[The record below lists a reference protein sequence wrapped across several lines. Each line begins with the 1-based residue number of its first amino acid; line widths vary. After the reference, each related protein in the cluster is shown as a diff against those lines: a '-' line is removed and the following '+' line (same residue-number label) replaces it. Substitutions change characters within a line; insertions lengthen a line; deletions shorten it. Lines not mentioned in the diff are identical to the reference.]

1 MNRSNRVSKLP
12 LLVALVAAV
21 AAAGAPAAQATDAPF
36 PMNPWPAA
44 NVAYAWDVITLTSS
58 GGKVRPVTGVCVQQ
72 SVFRRGNQVIF
83 QAVTTRSKDGK
94 VMNGRDFGRM
104 VVRIPGQQE
113 IVMTFRPLG
122 GRPDATSPWVWVGV
136 WNVPDDFP
144 LGSMSYEVVAVTK
157 RTKTQPRGGQTV
169 NFKPRITL
177 TITP

>member
-1 MNRSNRVSKLP
+1 MSRSMGVKKLP
-12 LLVALVAAV
+12 LLGVLVVAV
-21 AAAGAPAAQATDAPF
+21 AAAVAPAAHATDAPF

-104 VVRIPGQQE
+104 VARIPGQQD
-113 IVMTFRPLG
+113 IMMTFRPLG

-157 RTKTQPRGGQTV
+157 RTKTQPQGGQTV
-169 NFKPRITL
+169 KFKPRITL